1 MKVTEKSMM
10 CPISHKSCKL
20 CTLFIGRHYYS
31 FSSCKAYLR
40 NLHERGSGSSAENK
54 MNKDKQ
60 RLI

>member
-1 MKVTEKSMM
+1 MKMTDKSMM
-10 CPISHKSCKL
+10 CPISHKLCKL

-31 FSSCKAYLR
+31 FSSCKEYLR
-40 NLHERGSGSSAENK
+40 NLHERGGSSAEKK